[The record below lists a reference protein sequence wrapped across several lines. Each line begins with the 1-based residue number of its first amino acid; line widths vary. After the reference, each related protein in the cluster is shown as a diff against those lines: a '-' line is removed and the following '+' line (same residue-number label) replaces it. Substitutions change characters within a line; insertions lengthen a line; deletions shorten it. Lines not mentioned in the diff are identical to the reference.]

1 MPTLKI
7 KGTNVVI
14 NLEKLDED
22 VWGDEADEKTV
33 VISLNYLTG
42 FILNHSSHTI
52 TLYLTI
58 EIKGVYNYTIDFHR
72 GGLDKKEAKLAYDQ
86 AVLFLIGNDIY

>member
-7 KGTNVVI
+7 KGTNIVI

-33 VISLNYLTG
+33 IISVNYLTG
-42 FILNHSSHTI
+42 FLLNHSSHKI
-52 TLYLTI
+52 TLYLS
-58 EIKGVYNYTIDFHR
+58 IKGLYNYTIDFHR
-72 GGLDKKEAKLAYDQ
+72 GGVDKKEAKISYDQ
-86 AVLFLIGNDIY
+86 AVMFLTGNEIY